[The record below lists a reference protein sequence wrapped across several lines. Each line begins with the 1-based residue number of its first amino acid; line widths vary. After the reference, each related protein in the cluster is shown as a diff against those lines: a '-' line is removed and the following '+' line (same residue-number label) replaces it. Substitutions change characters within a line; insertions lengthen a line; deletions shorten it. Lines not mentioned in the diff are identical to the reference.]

1 MKLPVCEEDLNS
13 GKLCQECKDKL
24 EKGQINQLDVEL
36 SKILHKLSRKETI
49 INCPD
54 LVKTEEL
61 EGDQAI
67 AIVEGDPAALIG
79 RGGRIIRLISDQL
92 GKKLR
97 VVKKGTVNQVTDD
110 LINPVKSYGVNTL
123 YRTDGEVRKRVTV
136 PFEEKRRINMK
147 PEKAEKAL
155 KVIKGEQY
163 ELKFV

>member
-13 GKLCQECKDKL
+13 GKLCEECKDKL

-61 EGDQAI
+61 EEDQVI
-67 AIVEGDPAALIG
+67 AIVKGNPAALIG
-79 RGGRIIRLISDQL
+79 KGGRIIRLISDQL

-97 VVKKGTVNQVTDD
+97 IVKKGTVNQVTDD

-123 YRTDGEVRKRVTV
+123 YTTKGNIKKRVTV
-136 PFEEKRRINMK
+136 PLEEKRRINMNPK
-147 PEKAEKAL
+147 KAEKAL
-155 KVIKGEQY
+155 KAIKGKQY
-163 ELKFV
+163 EIKFV